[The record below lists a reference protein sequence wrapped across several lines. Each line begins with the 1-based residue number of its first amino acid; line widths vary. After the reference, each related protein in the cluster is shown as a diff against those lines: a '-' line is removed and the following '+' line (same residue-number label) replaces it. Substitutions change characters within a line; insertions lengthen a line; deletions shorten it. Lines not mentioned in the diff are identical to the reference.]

1 MRGISG
7 GEQRRL
13 SIACGLIGAP
23 KLIFLDEP
31 TSGEAASL
39 WYFKTSAQCLRS
51 HSKAVGVCAHAC
63 EKCLRMHATSTTCH
77 SSVFVAA
84 HHCQRPEHGDRGT
97 RTLQPQVYHVAIHIV
112 YYAFIMT

>member
-31 TSGEAASL
+31 TSGEAAPL
-39 WYFKTSAQCLRS
+39 QLCKPCLSAWHIGS
-51 HSKAVGVCAHAC
+51 HCDSVKDAC
-63 EKCLRMHATSTTCH
+63 RCMLHTQHFTA
-77 SSVFVAA
+77 
-84 HHCQRPEHGDRGT
+84 
-97 RTLQPQVYHVAIHIV
+97 
-112 YYAFIMT
+112 